1 MMYHCAF
8 QISVSATVYS
18 SICDGLFQYLRCFI
32 PVSVIGCPSI
42 CYTPIVMPSIT
53 HKFVVSK
60 FGGW

>member
-1 MMYHCAF
+1 MRE
-8 QISVSATVYS
+8 IPVSAMAYS
-18 SICDGLFQYLRCFI
+18 SICYRVFQYLLL
-32 PVSVIGCPSI
+32 VYSNI

>member
-1 MMYHCAF
+1 M
-8 QISVSATVYS
+8 QDIPVSAMAYS
-18 SICDGLFQYLRCFI
+18 SICEGLFQYLLHLV
-32 PVSVIGCPSI
+32 PVSVIGCPNI